1 MIAAL
6 NKYWRP
12 LTEKEYWENMDIIST
27 NNAIAA
33 ANFPKEIEDWI
44 FETKKPKFG
53 FVAGKVQR
61 IYGKL

>member
-1 MIAAL
+1 
-6 NKYWRP
+6 
-12 LTEKEYWENMDIIST
+12 MDIIST

-33 ANFPKEIEDWI
+33 ANFPIEIEDWI

-61 IYGKL
+61 TYGKL